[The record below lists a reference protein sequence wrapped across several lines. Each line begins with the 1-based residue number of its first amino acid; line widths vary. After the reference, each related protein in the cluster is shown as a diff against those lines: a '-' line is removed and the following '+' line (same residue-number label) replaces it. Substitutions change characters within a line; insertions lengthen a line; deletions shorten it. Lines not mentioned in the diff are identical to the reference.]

1 MYTFTRIKKRNKY
14 KFSFI
19 FTLLYRLPQNFKAY
33 VSNFYIPSTITHNHA
48 CRQRQGGTMH
58 TEIRNKNLKEGKSR
72 EKERSVVATENL
84 LENKIRSVE
93 LHFEK
98 HEGNCGNKS
107 IEHTWLSHFTI
118 SSSSFS
124 LRSFSCII
132 IKIKCI

>member
-1 MYTFTRIKKRNKY
+1 
-14 KFSFI
+14 
-19 FTLLYRLPQNFKAY
+19 
-33 VSNFYIPSTITHNHA
+33 
-48 CRQRQGGTMH
+48 MH

-72 EKERSVVATENL
+72 EKEKCCSFARENL

-93 LHFEK
+93 LHFKK